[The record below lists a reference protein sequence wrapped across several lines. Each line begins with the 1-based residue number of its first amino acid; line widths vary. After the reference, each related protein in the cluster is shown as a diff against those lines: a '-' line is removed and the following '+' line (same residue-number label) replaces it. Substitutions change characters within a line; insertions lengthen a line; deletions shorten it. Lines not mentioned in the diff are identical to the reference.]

1 MEVFV
6 ASRRGFDFETHLGV
20 WQLAKTV
27 VMHDD
32 FGQALSAK
40 NQNETVFAQST
51 PPAGVFE
58 CALSRGSIQWEQE
71 ETRTQHTCSAFIDV
85 VANRSVT
92 IGAHASVGVQQ

>member
-1 MEVFV
+1 MGVFV

-32 FGQALSAK
+32 FGEALSAK
-40 NQNETVFAQST
+40 NQIETAQST

-58 CALSRGSIQWEQE
+58 CALSRGSIQWEHDE
-71 ETRTQHTCSAFIDV
+71 ETRTQHTCRLVPSSTWWRTEALRL
-85 VANRSVT
+85 ALTGR
-92 IGAHASVGVQQ
+92 